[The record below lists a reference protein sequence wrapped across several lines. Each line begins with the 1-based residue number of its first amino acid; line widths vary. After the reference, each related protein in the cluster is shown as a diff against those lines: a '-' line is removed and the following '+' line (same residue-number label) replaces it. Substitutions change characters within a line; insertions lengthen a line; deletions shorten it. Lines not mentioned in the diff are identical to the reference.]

1 MDPQRLMH
9 PLNDTLMGLSAVTF
23 AVVSVL
29 LYTLLA
35 FEALTSR
42 GWGGAGGGGVA
53 GPTQA
58 LGIRVNN
65 PLGRERIATRSTGPR
80 RTEGAVKPQ
89 FDSVTYTT

>member
-1 MDPQRLMH
+1 MH

-42 GWGGAGGGGVA
+42 GWG
-53 GPTQA
+53 A
-58 LGIRVNN
+58 LVEEALRGQ
-65 PLGRERIATRSTGPR
+65 PR
-80 RTEGAVKPQ
+80 RWA
-89 FDSVTYTT
+89 SA